1 MHQKLIEKFIKMYDG
16 LLIIIKNHKKMI
28 TKIVKAF
35 LYVIDI
41 LQIPILE
48 KRDDI
53 KEAEEVLA
61 AIFLYKSM
69 RILIVIISITAIKN
83 LETIN

>member
-1 MHQKLIEKFIKMYDG
+1 M
-16 LLIIIKNHKKMI
+16 
-28 TKIVKAF
+28 KAS
-35 LYVIDI
+35 IDI

-69 RILIVIISITAIKN
+69 KILIVIISITAIKN
-83 LETIN
+83 METKN